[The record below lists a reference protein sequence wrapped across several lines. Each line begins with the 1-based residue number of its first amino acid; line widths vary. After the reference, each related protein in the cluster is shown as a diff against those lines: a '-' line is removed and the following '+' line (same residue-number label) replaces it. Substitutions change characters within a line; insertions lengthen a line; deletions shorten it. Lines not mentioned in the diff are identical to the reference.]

1 MWQVLIAKI
10 HHLTRIHKQSFIKS
24 LAISLSDFVFIMSEL
39 GFQCTFDNYIS
50 LETLSI
56 VVFIS
61 VNVGNNEFFNCPHS
75 VL

>member
-1 MWQVLIAKI
+1 MTYI
-10 HHLTRIHKQSFIKS
+10 HIRVTILFSIYHNSNIKAIRP

-61 VNVGNNEFFNCPHS
+61 VNVGNNESSAIP
-75 VL
+75 